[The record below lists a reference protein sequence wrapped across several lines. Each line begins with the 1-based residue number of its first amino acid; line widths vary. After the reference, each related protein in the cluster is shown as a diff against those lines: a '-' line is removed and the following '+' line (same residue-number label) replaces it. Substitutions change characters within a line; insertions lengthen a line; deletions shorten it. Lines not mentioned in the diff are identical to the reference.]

1 MNESVE
7 ALILSQSDYRD
18 HDVLIRVMTQEYG
31 ILGFIAAGARKMTS
45 KNAGSILPYTKAEIQ
60 FDYKEGKTLFRLKT
74 ARTRELWRS
83 MHEDLGR
90 SSAAAVAAELCL
102 GMADESGASTRE
114 EYRYLD
120 TAFRKIN
127 EGMNPVTVLA
137 LYMSDLMKLFGIEPD
152 VDECVRCGETTVH
165 AISVKDGGF
174 LCAQHAEEAGVH
186 PSSVTELRRFRLLVK
201 GGLDQIEII
210 EKAGGAKPSD
220 LEILAEMLKLHA
232 GLELRS
238 FAFFKRFC
246 AIE

>member
-18 HDVLIRVMTQEYG
+18 HDVMIRVMTAEYG

-45 KNAGSILPYTKAEIQ
+45 RNAGSILPYTKAEIQ
-60 FDYKEGKTLFRLKT
+60 FDYKEGRTLFRLKT

-83 MHEDLGR
+83 MHEDLTR

-102 GMADESGASTRE
+102 GMADESGASAKE
-114 EYRYLD
+114 EYEYLE
-120 TAFRKIN
+120 TAFRCLN
-127 EGMNPVTVLA
+127 EGTDPVTVLA

-165 AISVKDGGF
+165 AVSVKDGGF
-174 LCAQHAEEAGVH
+174 LCAKHAQEAGVT
-186 PSSVTELRRFRLLVK
+186 VTDPGSLKRFRLLVK
-201 GGLDQIEII
+201 GGLAHIEMI
-210 EKAGGAKPSD
+210 EKAGGAKPAD
-220 LEILAEMLKLHA
+220 LEILAEMLKMHA
-232 GLELRS
+232 GLTLRS
-238 FAFFKRFC
+238 FAFFKRFF